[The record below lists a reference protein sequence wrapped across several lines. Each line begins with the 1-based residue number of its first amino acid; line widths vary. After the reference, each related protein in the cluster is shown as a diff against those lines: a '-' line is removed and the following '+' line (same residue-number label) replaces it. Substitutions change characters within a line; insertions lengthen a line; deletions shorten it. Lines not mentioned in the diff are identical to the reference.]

1 MIEGRG
7 YTPDMFP
14 MGRFAQPQEIARPL
28 LFLLGSDASYATGV
42 VLDVNGGVA
51 FS

>member
-7 YTPDMFP
+7 YTTEMFP
-14 MGRFAQPQEIARPL
+14 IGRYAKPEEIARPI
-28 LFLLGSDASYATGV
+28 LFLLGGDASYATGV